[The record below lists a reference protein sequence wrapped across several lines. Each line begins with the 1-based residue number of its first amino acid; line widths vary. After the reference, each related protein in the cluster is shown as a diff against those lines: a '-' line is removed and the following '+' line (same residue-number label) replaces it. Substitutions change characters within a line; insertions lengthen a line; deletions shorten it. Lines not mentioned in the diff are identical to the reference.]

1 MRTTEPCFVR
11 RTRIFFPTPLH
22 YGAIPELIYRTNA
35 TILFGTN
42 TFLQGYARKADPYD
56 FHNVRYIFSGAE
68 KVQESTRRTY
78 ADKFGVRVL
87 EGYGVTEASP
97 VISINTPIYNK
108 PGSVGKLLPGVE
120 YKLEAVEG
128 IEQGKKLW
136 IKGNNLMMGYL
147 RYENPGHLEP
157 LKDGWYDTGDIVE
170 VDTEGYITIIGRVK
184 RFAKIGG
191 EMVSLAA
198 IEEMVNKVW
207 PENTHACVSK
217 PDPKKGE
224 TLVLFTDKEDADI
237 SELREHAKSS
247 GLGEIMIPK
256 EIRYIAQIPVLGTG
270 KPNNVELEKTA
281 REEG

>member
-1 MRTTEPCFVR
+1 
-11 RTRIFFPTPLH
+11 
-22 YGAIPELIYRTNA
+22 
-35 TILFGTN
+35 
-42 TFLQGYARKADPYD
+42 
-56 FHNVRYIFSGAE
+56 
-68 KVQESTRRTY
+68 
-78 ADKFGVRVL
+78 VRVL